1 MTDPRHRLTRLA
13 QVAAWSSMA
22 AMVAA
27 WAAVS
32 LLGDR
37 VWWTLP
43 FLFGP
48 RWLAAVLFVGL
59 FPALLLA
66 RRSALRAGAA
76 MALIFFFGLMD
87 LRLGLARLEPG
98 QDVTI
103 RVMELNSGAGSGGGP
118 AVEQVLAEIDRVQ
131 PDVVVVAE
139 CSAALG
145 DALSGIKGW
154 HLRRATSSVCVASRH
169 TMLSW
174 EERDPMDFWKESGSG
189 AIARA
194 TVETPRGVIRV
205 GAVHLETPRDA
216 LDQFPDL
223 SAIPTLGNVTRRNIA
238 QRERES
244 RVAREW
250 IFSGETLPTIVAG
263 DFNLPIESAIYRRHW
278 GDLRNAFS
286 RSGVGFGNTK
296 ETRLW
301 GIRID
306 HILTTDHFV
315 TDRVHL
321 GQDVGSDHLPL
332 VAELTFSTP

>member
-1 MTDPRHRLTRLA
+1 MTERRLTRFA
-13 QVAAWSSMA
+13 QVAAWSCATAMA
-22 AMVAA
+22 GA
-27 WAAVS
+27 WALVS

-37 VWWTLP
+37 VWWSLP

-48 RWLAAVLFVGL
+48 RWLAGLLLVGVL
-59 FPALLLA
+59 PALVLA
-66 RRSALRAGAA
+66 RKSALGAGAA
-76 MALIFFFGLMD
+76 MTVLFLFGLLD
-87 LRLGLARLEPG
+87 LRIGLGRLERGEG
-98 QDVTI
+98 QTI

-118 AVEQVLAEIDRVQ
+118 AVGQVLAEIGRLR

-145 DALSGIKGW
+145 DAISGMKGW
-154 HLRRATSSVCVASRH
+154 HLRRATSSVCVASRY

-194 TVETPRGVIRV
+194 TLETAGGVIRV
-205 GAVHLETPRDA
+205 GVVHLETPRDA

-223 SAIPTLGNVTRRNIA
+223 SSIPTLGNVTRHNIA

-250 IFSGETLPTIVAG
+250 IFNGDEYPTIVAG

-278 GDLRNAFS
+278 SDLRNAFS
-286 RSGVGFGNTK
+286 RSGLGFGYTK
-296 ETRLW
+296 RTRLW

-315 TDRVHL
+315 TARAQI
-321 GQDVGSDHLPL
+321 GQDVGSDHRPL
-332 VAELTFSTP
+332 LAVLSLRAR